1 MTSAVFLDRDGV
13 VNDTSLEGGEP
24 RPPRSRVDVVIPDD
38 VRPAVATL
46 RDAGFTLIIVTNQP
60 DVARGR
66 VTLEAVD
73 EINQY
78 LVSTLGLDGVYACVH
93 DGSDG
98 CECRKP
104 KPGMLV
110 RAARDLELDLATS
123 WLIGDRWVDIAAA
136 RAAGVRSVLL
146 ERPYSWA
153 PTSAGSP
160 PTDLVPTFTVPSI
173 MQGALHVVAA

>member
-1 MTSAVFLDRDGV
+1 MNSAVFLDRDGV
-13 VNDTSLEGGEP
+13 VNDTLLEGGEP
-24 RPPRSRVDVVIPDD
+24 HPPSSRADVVIPDD
-38 VRPAVATL
+38 VRPAIATL
-46 RDAGFTLIIVTNQP
+46 RDAGFKLIIVTNQP

-66 VTLEAVD
+66 ITLAAVD

-78 LVSTLGLDGVYACVH
+78 LSGTLGLDGVYACVH
-93 DGSDG
+93 DGPDG

-104 KPGMLV
+104 RPGMLV
-110 RAARDLELDLATS
+110 RAARELKLDLETS

-146 ERPYSWA
+146 ERSYSWA

-160 PTDLVPTFTVPSI
+160 PPDLVPTVAVSSI
-173 MQGALHVVAA
+173 MQGARSIVSA